1 MGPTAELTGINV
13 LTKVPMVTQ
22 DVAAPLGGSLFLLT
36 PSLHASAML
45 LSSPNVATCEISDT
59 KTTVCSVQG
68 SWKAQR
74 CPLPWDFGRSWHPPL
89 TCLGTSPA
97 RPQWRGCVEMHW
109 GRTLLSTRIF
119 PIHPTHGP
127 SHLVPPHPRTQKAD
141 LFFPRAEFPL
151 SICLHHI
158 LPNLASGCAFC
169 FPRISEIK

>member
-45 LSSPNVATCEISDT
+45 LSSPNVAMCEISDT

-97 RPQWRGCVEMHW
+97 RPQWRDALKCTG
-109 GRTLLSTRIF
+109 
-119 PIHPTHGP
+119 
-127 SHLVPPHPRTQKAD
+127 
-141 LFFPRAEFPL
+141 AEPC
-151 SICLHHI
+151 SQ
-158 LPNLASGCAFC
+158 LASSPSIPHVAHHTWFLLTPGHKRQIC
-169 FPRISEIK
+169 FSPGLNFLYPYVFIIFSLI